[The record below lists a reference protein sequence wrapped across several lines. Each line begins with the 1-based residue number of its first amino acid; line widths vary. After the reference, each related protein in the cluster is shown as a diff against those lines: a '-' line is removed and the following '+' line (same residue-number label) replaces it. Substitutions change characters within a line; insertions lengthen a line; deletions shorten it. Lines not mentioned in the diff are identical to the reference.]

1 MEKKQMFVSRL
12 ADQLV
17 KQGAMGEAEAASLVN
32 EFKGRATARIDDIL
46 IDEGIIDRET
56 MLKALQ
62 GVFGLPPF
70 DVRGHFFNHQ
80 LLLLFPKDFLLNKG
94 IIPLDVDEDMITV
107 VMSNPEDEQGLEEFG
122 NYVAYTV
129 NVYAGIQRDIVDA
142 IEEYYDEDI
151 VTYETH
157 EQTEDIDET
166 GQEDSD
172 IIDLP

>member
-1 MEKKQMFVSRL
+1 MFVSRL

-17 KQGAMGEAEAASLVN
+17 KQGAMGEAEATSIVN
-32 EFKGRATARIDDIL
+32 EFKGRSTARIDDML
-46 IDEGIIDRET
+46 LDEATLDRET
-56 MLKALQ
+56 LLKALQ

-80 LLLLFPKDFLLNKG
+80 LLLLFPKDFLLRKG
-94 IIPLDVDEDMITV
+94 MIPLDVDEDMLTI
-107 VMSNPEDEQGLEEFG
+107 VMSNPEDEQAIAEFG
-122 NYVAYTV
+122 NYVAYTL
-129 NVYAGIQRDIVDA
+129 NVYVGVERDIIDA

-151 VTYETH
+151 VTSETH

-172 IIDLP
+172 IIDLH